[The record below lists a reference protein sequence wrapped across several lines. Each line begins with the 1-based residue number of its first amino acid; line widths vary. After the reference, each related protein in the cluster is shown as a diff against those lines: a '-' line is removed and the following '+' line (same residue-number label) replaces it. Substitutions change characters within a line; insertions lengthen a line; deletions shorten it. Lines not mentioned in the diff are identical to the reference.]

1 MRRALAVVVLILLS
15 LVWAANAAL
24 QTAWVQAR
32 IRSEVRA
39 LVYELLNM
47 TVDWARLEVNPLRLQ
62 VELHDFIAY
71 SGANTDSTPFLQSP
85 RITAAVSF
93 TALLDRT
100 LEIDPIIVER
110 PIIRFGNDG
119 DRWVNFLDIDKIDE
133 LASKPSTGKSAW
145 SVVLRRVRLVDAD
158 IDFFVS
164 SVDLR
169 AHLTEFWAEGRFD
182 ELSKQRHI
190 PIRAR
195 RGHGLYRMF
204 GRDAEIASVEA
215 ELAVQIIKGPW
226 VDLVIDRAVL
236 RGAYPNATLRASGRV
251 IDVARRHLFAMEG
264 AGETE
269 LNFLNGMLFDAP
281 RLTGTASYNVRY
293 DGDFEKFTVR
303 GDVRSDSFLWDDLPV
318 ADFAARA
325 EVTEG
330 RVKIVRSS
338 FGVLGGNASL
348 AGALDIPGLA
358 WQADASLD
366 AVQTDALRRWLPE
379 LPPLTGSFSLG
390 LAAQGAITPAVTAAG
405 RLHLTT
411 PALAFG
417 WNGATRI
424 ALRDGDLDSDFRW
437 DGETLSVEG
446 GQLTT
451 AREQIGFSGAYSAR
465 GEGMDFLL
473 SVQTGD
479 LSVLDPIVGFD
490 VEGWGTAEGR
500 WGGSLREPLLEF
512 NFQGR
517 DVALPWFSTESA
529 GGYIEVTL
537 DRVTLA
543 DVVASAGEGSAE
555 LRQGTIAKL
564 RDAPELDI
572 FVEGRGVPLRP
583 SLNPLLGD
591 AVPIDGRFDGEFA
604 LTGPV
609 TSPTGHVRGRL
620 VDAVAWGEP
629 LDEVEGEVGI
639 ERGNIELRELTGK
652 AGAGN
657 VRARGRVDF
666 AAGQLDVELAGDDLD
681 LRRSAH
687 LAGTA
692 LGGAGAA
699 QVRIFGSNTAPD
711 IDAEFAVRGATAY
724 TVALGD
730 VRGRMTKRGD
740 VVRAE
745 AASAAGAATAVF
757 RTTPGFPG
765 SVTAAAPGLDLTPLV
780 DRGLNGD
787 IELLVGGRAEYRGP
801 LADLARGEGE
811 LELAKIGFRQNRAVV
826 RNDGTARF
834 KLRGGDIVFERV
846 VLVGSDTDGVV
857 TGRAGLDGALDL
869 RVAGGVELQFFTL
882 FVDGLRS
889 ADGRLQ
895 VDGTVRGTLGAP
907 QVTGTLKVRKGRLQ
921 LADVN
926 LLFENVEADAVFSEG
941 QIVIERMQ
949 SRLGAG
955 TVVGGG
961 VLAMDGF
968 APTNV
973 SLFATLNE
981 AEARIPQWL
990 LVRANGRVEMVG
1002 PIDDVLLRGDL
1013 DVVQASYGERVDW
1026 ESLILRFKPRE
1037 APPVGV
1043 AAQRGFHVDLGLHS
1057 AGSIFVRNNLAD
1069 VKLRGD
1075 LQVKGYPPD
1084 LGVYGNLQVVAGSI
1098 FFRENVFS
1106 VESGQINFTDPERVR
1121 PLIDLRAKT
1130 RVEEATGT
1138 GVRRFDDISLDAS
1151 GPPDNLQINL
1161 ESSPPLSREDI
1172 ISLLYIRR
1180 RTSEDIGASET
1191 AGSEAVSLAFKL
1203 NDDLAG
1209 FQSEVQQY
1217 FGFENLVLEPAFTDN
1232 TRSGTL
1238 KLRAE
1243 KILRNDLKATL
1254 STSLSSADL
1263 DFWLGY
1269 AVTDNMLLDFG
1280 WNTVEELQ
1288 EGSSNVGN
1296 FKIRPRLH
1304 FEFQ

>member
-1 MRRALAVVVLILLS
+1 MRRTLAAVVLILLS
-15 LVWAANAAL
+15 VVWAANAAL
-24 QTAWVQAR
+24 QTAWVQNR
-32 IRSEVRA
+32 IRSELRP
-39 LVYELLNM
+39 LVFELLNM
-47 TVDWARLEVNPLRLQ
+47 TVDWAALEVHPLRLQ
-62 VELHDFIAY
+62 VELRDFKAY
-71 SGANTDSTPFLQSP
+71 SAANTDTTPFLQSP
-85 RITAAVSF
+85 RVTAAISF

-100 LEIDPIIVER
+100 LDIDPIVVER

-133 LASKPSTGKSAW
+133 LASAPSTGKSAW

-182 ELSKQRHI
+182 ELSEHDRI

-204 GRDAEIASVEA
+204 GRDAEIASVDA
-215 ELAVQIIKGPW
+215 ELAVQIIEGPW
-226 VDLVIDRAVL
+226 VDLVIDRALL
-236 RGAYPNATLRASGRV
+236 RGTYPNATLRASGRV
-251 IDVARRHLFAMEG
+251 IDVARRHVFAMEG

-269 LNFLNGMLFDAP
+269 LNFLNDILFDAP
-281 RLTGTASYNVRY
+281 ELTGTASYNVRY
-293 DGDFEKFTVR
+293 DGDFETFKVA
-303 GDVRSDSFLWDDLPV
+303 GQISSESFLWDALPV
-318 ADFAARA
+318 RDLTARV
-325 EVTEG
+325 EVTDK
-330 RVKIVRSS
+330 RVKVLRSS
-338 FGVLGGNASL
+338 FGVLEGAGSLSGTLEIPSL
-348 AGALDIPGLA
+348 AWEAAAALDGAKAEP
-358 WQADASLD
+358 
-366 AVQTDALRRWLPE
+366 LRRWLPE
-379 LPPLTGSFSLG
+379 LPPLEGSVSVALE
-390 LAAQGAITPAVTAAG
+390 AAGGIEPAVTAFG
-405 RLHLTT
+405 RLGLTT

-417 WNGATRI
+417 WDGATRI
-424 ALRDGDLDSDFRW
+424 AVRDAVLDSDFLW
-437 DGETLSVEG
+437 NGETLSVEG
-446 GQLTT
+446 GQLATH
-451 AREQIGFSGAYSAR
+451 REQIGFSGAYTAR
-465 GEGMDFLL
+465 GEGMDFSLL
-473 SVQTGD
+473 VQSGD
-479 LSVLDPIVGFD
+479 LSILNPIIGFD
-490 VEGWGTAEGR
+490 VTGWGTAEGR
-500 WGGSLREPLLEF
+500 WGGTLREPRLEF
-512 NFQGR
+512 NFLSR
-517 DVALPWFSTESA
+517 DVALPWFATEAA
-529 GGYIEVTL
+529 GGVIDITL
-537 DRVTLA
+537 DRVVLR
-543 DVVASAGEGSAE
+543 DVTATAGAGSAE
-555 LRQGTIAKL
+555 LREGAVTHL
-564 RDAPELDI
+564 REAPEIDI
-572 FVEGRGVPLRP
+572 RVAGRNVPLRP
-583 SLNPLLGD
+583 ALDALLGD
-591 AVPIDGRFDGEFA
+591 AVPIDGLFDGEFV
-604 LTGPV
+604 LGGPV
-609 TSPTGHVRGRL
+609 TSPTGYVRGRMTR
-620 VDAVAWGEP
+620 AVAWGEP

-639 ERGNIELRELTGK
+639 ERGNIELRELTGRS
-652 AGAGN
+652 GEGT

-666 AAGQLDVELAGDDLD
+666 EAGHIDIDLAGENLE
-681 LRRSAH
+681 LGRAAH
-687 LAGTA
+687 LEGAA
-692 LGGAGAA
+692 LGGATEAK
-699 QVRIFGSNTAPD
+699 VRIFGTHTGPD
-711 IDAEFAVRGATAY
+711 VDAEFAVRGATAY

-730 VRGRMTKRGD
+730 VRGKLVKRGT
-740 VVRAE
+740 RIRGE
-745 AASAAGAATAVF
+745 AASGAGVVVTAF
-757 RTTPGFPG
+757 DTTPGFPG
-765 SVTAAAPGLDLTPLV
+765 AVTVVAPDLDLTPLV
-780 DRGLNGD
+780 DRGLIGD
-787 IELLVGGRAEYRGP
+787 VELLVGGRAEYRGP
-801 LADLARGEGE
+801 LADLARGGGE
-811 LELAKIGFRQNRAVV
+811 VNFEKVMFRQNRAVV
-826 RNDGTARF
+826 RNDGPARF
-834 KLRGGDIVFERV
+834 ILRDGAVEFTHV
-846 VLVGSDTDGVV
+846 ALAGSDTAGVV
-857 TGRAGLDGALDL
+857 TGRAGLDGKLDL
-869 RVAGGVELQFFTL
+869 RVVGGLELQFFTL

-889 ADGRLQ
+889 ADGRLEI
-895 VDGTVRGTLGAP
+895 DGTVRGTAAAP
-907 QVTGTLKVRKGRLQ
+907 QVTGSLKVRKGRLQ

-955 TVVGGG
+955 SLVGGG
-961 VLAMDGF
+961 VLTMDGF
-968 APTNV
+968 TPTNV

-990 LVRANGRVEMVG
+990 LVRANGRVELVG
-1002 PIDDVLLRGDL
+1002 PIDNVLLRGDL

-1037 APPVGV
+1037 APPAGI
-1043 AAQRGFHVDLGLHS
+1043 AAKRGFHVDLGLHS

-1069 VKLRGD
+1069 VKMRGD
-1075 LQVKGYPPD
+1075 LQVTGYPPD

-1138 GVRRFDDISLDAS
+1138 GVRRFDDISLEAS
-1151 GPPDNLQINL
+1151 GPPDDLQINL

-1180 RTSEDIGASET
+1180 RTSEDIGGGET

-1209 FQSEVQQY
+1209 FQSEVQEY

-1232 TRSGTL
+1232 ARSGTL

-1288 EGSSNVGN
+1288 DGSSNVGN